1 MVARI
6 LSRSSTIE
14 ESEDEESLLRRSEIE
29 KKLNL
34 RRIMTL
40 LAIVLGILATASTL
54 LFSVAYQI
62 RRQSS
67 PVEEIVCAANDVA
80 CIASLCPTG
89 MSWQPEENQCFEH
102 QGQPIVGHQ
111 GVVPSPV
118 VVRCDLG
125 YVWVSHKKKCMR
137 RADSTA
143 G

>member
-80 CIASLCPTG
+80 CIGKLCPKG
-89 MSWQPEENQCFEH
+89 MTWQPEENQCVDE
-102 QGQPIVGHQ
+102 GQARVGHL
-111 GVVPSPV
+111 GPNLVDINRPAF
-118 VVRCDLG
+118 CDVG
-125 YVWVSHKKKCMR
+125 FVWVSHKKQCMR
-137 RADSTA
+137 SVRA